1 MMNPSRQL
9 SLDAL
14 PDPDLVA
21 CAKEGN
27 PGCFASLVRR
37 YQPKVRRSV
46 GRLLG
51 PSDYSELED
60 VEQEVFLKAWRH
72 LDQFQGRSSFRT
84 WLTRIAINEVR
95 MQRRRQVSQ
104 KRLASLD
111 QGGPGKNDG
120 EWLPL
125 EVASPDQDIESWLIE
140 EDLDEKLLKLIEELP
155 ALHREVVRLRV
166 TGLAERDVARR
177 LGLAL
182 GVVKSRMHRARLR
195 LKQRL
200 RQDEPT
206 RGSSGRHPAKTAD
219 RTCQHGRRRQPE
231 ADLSSDIKR
240 HQEVRTCKQEV

>member
-1 MMNPSRQL
+1 MNPSRQL

-46 GRLLG
+46 GGLL
-51 PSDYSELED
+51 DRAEYDDLED
-60 VEQEVFLKAWRH
+60 VEQETFLKAWRH

-104 KRLASLD
+104 KRLANLN
-111 QGGPGKNDG
+111 QAAPGKNNG

-125 EVASPDQDIESWLIE
+125 EVASPDQDIESWIIE
-140 EDLDEKLLKLIEELP
+140 EDSDEKLLKLIDELP
-155 ALHREVVRLRV
+155 ALHREVVRLRLA
-166 TGLAERDVARR
+166 GLTETKVAKH
-177 LGLAL
+177 LGLPL
-182 GVVKSRMHRARLR
+182 NTIKSRMHRARLW

-200 RQDEPT
+200 RQDEAT
-206 RGSSGRHPAKTAD
+206 RGPSGRTLAKTDD
-219 RTCQHGRRRQPE
+219 RRCQLGRQQQPG
-231 ADLSSDIKR
+231 AGFSSDIKR
-240 HQEVRTCKQEV
+240 HQEVRTCKQEI